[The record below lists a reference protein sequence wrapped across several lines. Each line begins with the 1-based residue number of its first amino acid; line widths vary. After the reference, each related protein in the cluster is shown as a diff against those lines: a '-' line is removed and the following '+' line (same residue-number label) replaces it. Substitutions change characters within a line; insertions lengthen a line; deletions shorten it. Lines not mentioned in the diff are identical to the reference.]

1 VTTASVLDTV
11 TPFSSSLSC
20 SARAELSLRSSLGI
34 QITRVDVS
42 ALCRNGGDSAASL
55 AGVSLANVSQASAS
69 LSAVGE
75 ELSNGLNALQSKRWY
90 TAVSLVVSTITHA
103 CLIHLALPCESCTRK
118 NSAAR
123 QTYIR

>member
-1 VTTASVLDTV
+1 M
-11 TPFSSSLSC
+11 
-20 SARAELSLRSSLGI
+20 

-42 ALCRNGGDSAASL
+42 ALCRNRGDSAASL
-55 AGVSLANVSQASAS
+55 ASVSLANVSQASAS

-90 TAVSLVVSTITHA
+90 TVVSLVASTITHA
-103 CLIHLALPCESCTRK
+103 CPIHLALPCESRTRK

-123 QTYIR
+123 QTCIR